1 MCRGC
6 VGMTQAKNTARK
18 TAARTPSP
26 KPAPP
31 ARAREDDGR
40 PELDP
45 KKPPTT
51 GRGPA
56 PDHEKGRP
64 KDTGRYGA

>member
-1 MCRGC
+1 MCRSC

-18 TAARTPSP
+18 TAVRTPSR
-26 KPAPP
+26 KPAQP
-31 ARAREDDGR
+31 ARPRDDDGR

-51 GRGPA
+51 GPA